1 MLHSKDIAYQ
11 SGLKHRIRDAWVA
24 QGVEHLPLTQAVIL
38 ESGSESHIGLLV
50 GSLLL
55 LLPNFLSLSLSL
67 SLINKIV
74 IKKTRSILT
83 LPTRC
88 SL

>member
-1 MLHSKDIAYQ
+1 MLQSKDTGYQ

-38 ESGSESHIGLLV
+38 ESGIESHIGLLV

-55 LLPNFLSLSLSL
+55 FLPNSLSLSL
-67 SLINKIV
+67 SVSHK
-74 IKKTRSILT
+74 
-83 LPTRC
+83 
-88 SL
+88 